1 MLAHSPK
8 DTYRWLIPAFGGCIL
23 IAMGSALAIDQLG
36 YPLPYR
42 WAFLILLLP
51 AASAIWDSFR
61 IARTLGWRSIQPLS
75 RLIAG
80 AMFALVGVLL
90 SLRMNTG
97 LILPVL
103 TVALG
108 AATIVRAIL
117 SRLN

>member
-1 MLAHSPK
+1 VLAHNPK
-8 DTYRWLIPAFGGCIL
+8 PAYTWLVPAFGGCVL
-23 IAMGSALAIDQLG
+23 IAMGGALAIDQLG

-42 WAFLILLLP
+42 WAFFILLLP

-61 IARTLGWRSIQPLS
+61 IARIAGWRSIQPLS

-80 AMFALVGVLL
+80 AVFGLVGVLL
-90 SLRMNTG
+90 SLRLNTG

-108 AATIVRAIL
+108 AATVVRAIL
-117 SRLN
+117 SRLH